1 MSSARWIA
9 PAALAAALA
18 SLLLN
23 VVLWRQL
30 REPERTAGPA
40 LERVLRRMAAE
51 DVRLRYE
58 VRLPAGTPV
67 HLDVPVDEQWRVRV
81 NTRLPIDTRVQL
93 PVRTPVGSWDVA
105 VPVRADV
112 PIRTDLPV
120 RVRDTF
126 RLRARTQ
133 AEIVAP
139 MEVRVRDLPLDAL
152 HRALNP

>member
-1 MSSARWIA
+1 LPDTRWIA
-9 PAALAAALA
+9 PAALAVALA
-18 SLLLN
+18 SLAVN
-23 VVLWRQL
+23 AVLWERLQS
-30 REPERTAGPA
+30 PERVAGPA
-40 LERVLRRMAAE
+40 VERVLRRLAAE
-51 DVRLRYE
+51 DARLRYE

-67 HLDVPVDEQWRVRV
+67 HLDVPVDEQWRVKV
-81 NTRLPIDTRVQL
+81 NTTLPIDTRIRL

-105 VPVRADV
+105 VPVKADV
-112 PIRTDLPV
+112 PIRADLPV

-139 MEVRVRDLPLDAL
+139 IEVRVRDLPLDAL

>member
-1 MSSARWIA
+1 MPHARWMA
-9 PAALAAALA
+9 PAALAVALA

-23 VVLWRQL
+23 AFLWQRLQA
-30 REPERTAGPA
+30 PERVAGPA
-40 LERVLRRMAAE
+40 VERVLRRLAAE
-51 DVRLRYE
+51 DARLRYE

-67 HLDVPVDEQWRVRV
+67 HLDVPVDEQWRVKV

-93 PVRTPVGSWDVA
+93 PLRTPVGSWDVA
-105 VPVRADV
+105 VPIRADV
-112 PIRTDLPV
+112 PIRTELPV

-139 MEVRVRDLPLDAL
+139 IEVRVRDLPLDAL